1 MGFLY
6 FFSVLFIYSFVCV
19 YYVYTYRGNV
29 RYDSTVEYFRKGW
42 PIFTPFNCLLYM
54 FTKKR
59 AKKSIID
66 MNDFADLKVIED
78 NWEVISKEAQ
88 ALHANKYF
96 DIVKDPDA
104 KSYFDLG
111 FRTFYKYGWSKFY
124 LNWYGYT
131 HKSALKHC
139 PETLKVLKKC
149 KLVKGAMFSYLP
161 PGGKLTRHQDPIAC
175 SLRYHLG
182 LKTPNNDNCFIN
194 IDDQFYSWRDGKPLL
209 FDETYIHFANNNTDE
224 DRIIL
229 MCEVARP
236 MNILGSFLNLFYRV
250 FMKFSVVPNL
260 PGDRRGLFNLVFSSL
275 SPILGKTK
283 NLKTTNNTLY
293 KIIKYS
299 VNTLLTVLLVY
310 LFYGVFKLITY
321 FF

>member
-1 MGFLY
+1 MSFLY
-6 FFSVLFIYSFVCV
+6 FASVFFIYSFICV

-42 PIFTPFNCLLYM
+42 PIFTPFNCLLYL

-59 AKKSIID
+59 AKKAILNI
-66 MNDFADLKVIED
+66 NDFSDLKILED

-88 ALHANKYF
+88 ALHSNNYF
-96 DIVKDPDA
+96 DKIKDPKA

-124 LNWYGYT
+124 LKWYGYT
-131 HKSALKHC
+131 HNSALKHC
-139 PETLKVLKKC
+139 PRTLEILKKC

-182 LKTPNNDNCFIN
+182 LKTPNDNKCFIN
-194 IDDQFYSWRDGKPLL
+194 IDNEFYSWRDGKALL
-209 FDETYIHFANNNTDE
+209 FDETYIHYANNNSAE

-236 MNILGSFLNLFYRV
+236 MNPIGSFFNLFYKL
-250 FMKFSVVPNL
+250 FMKLSVVPNL
-260 PGDRRGLFNLVFSSL
+260 PGDRRGFFNLAFSTI
-275 SPILGKTK
+275 SPILARTK
-283 NLKTTNNTLY
+283 KLKTTNIKLY

-299 VNTLLTVLLVY
+299 VNVLLTALAVY
-310 LFYGVFKLITY
+310 LLYGLFKAIS
-321 FF
+321 FFF